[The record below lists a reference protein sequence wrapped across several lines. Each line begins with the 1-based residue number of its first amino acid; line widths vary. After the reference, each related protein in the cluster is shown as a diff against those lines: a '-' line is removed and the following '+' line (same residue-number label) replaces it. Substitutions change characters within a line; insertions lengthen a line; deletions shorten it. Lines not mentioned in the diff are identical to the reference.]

1 MGLQGRNVSLHMIV
15 STGLPSH
22 KNSASIVIC
31 YVIVLL
37 MDGIIVKINDSFSAG
52 DSLKDPHPLTT
63 D

>member
-37 MDGIIVKINDSFSAG
+37 MDGIIVKINDSHLFW
-52 DSLKDPHPLTT
+52 
-63 D
+63 